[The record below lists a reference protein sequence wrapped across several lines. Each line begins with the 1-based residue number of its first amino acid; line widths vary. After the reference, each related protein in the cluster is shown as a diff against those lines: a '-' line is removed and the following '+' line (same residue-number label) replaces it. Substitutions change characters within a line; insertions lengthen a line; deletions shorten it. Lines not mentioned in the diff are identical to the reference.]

1 MMRLSQ
7 QTLQPESWVN
17 ETVVDVLSATVLL
30 LAGIVTV
37 AQFAFY

>member
-1 MMRLSQ
+1 MMRVSR
-7 QTLQPESWVN
+7 QTIPTGLWAN
-17 ETVVDVLSATVLL
+17 EIVADVLSTTVLV

>member
-1 MMRLSQ
+1 M
-7 QTLQPESWVN
+7 LQVSRQALEPGSRVN
-17 ETVVDVLSATVLL
+17 EIVADVLSATVLV